1 MTITN
6 PGAISNSGSKKFTNQ
21 FATIAKINFFRN
33 LNFEE
38 YDDWLTFVWYQNNL
52 GTKPPVVNNGPS
64 SELRYQPV
72 QTKPKKDKKKKDK
85 KNKKD
90 KKRNKR
96 D

>member
-21 FATIAKINFFRN
+21 LATIAKINYFRN
-33 LNFEE
+33 LNFEA
-38 YDDWLTFVWYQNNL
+38 YDDYLTFVWYQINL
-52 GTKPPVVNNGPS
+52 GKNPPVIDNSPS

-72 QTKPKKDKKKKDK
+72 KNLKEKKDKK

-90 KKRNKR
+90 KKRRNKH
-96 D
+96 